1 MRRVILW
8 NLITLDG
15 FFEGPKSWDLNFHKL
30 VWGEELK
37 RWSIDQ
43 LKSADALL
51 FGRITYEG
59 MAAYWTQAQ
68 GEDADLM
75 NGIAKFVFSK
85 TLKKTDWNNTTLV
98 GDHTELKV
106 SKLKQQPGKDIYI
119 FGSANLS
126 STLMQHDLI
135 DEYRLALVP
144 VLLGQG
150 NLLFK
155 NSPRATMTLL
165 EAKQLNNGCVIL
177 RYAAQSEGA
186 GGGSV

>member
-1 MRRVILW
+1 MRRVIMW
-8 NLITLDG
+8 NLISLDG
-15 FFEGPKSWDLNFHKL
+15 FFEGPKSWDLDFHKL

-37 RWSIDQ
+37 QWSMDQ
-43 LKSADALL
+43 LKSADTLL
-51 FGRITYEG
+51 FGRVTYEG
-59 MAAYWTQAQ
+59 MAAYWPQAQ

-85 TLKKTDWNNTTLV
+85 TLKKADWNNTTLIR
-98 GDHTELKV
+98 DHAELEV

-126 STLMQHDLI
+126 VTLRHARLI

-144 VLLGQG
+144 VLLGEG

-155 NSPRATMTLL
+155 NSPRTTMKLL
-165 EAKQLNNGCVIL
+165 DAKQLKNGCVIV
-177 RYAAQSEGA
+177 RYTEQ
-186 GGGSV
+186 GGGERGASV